1 MSETNVQVYENNTHS
16 KFRNVNDRN
25 HLLYLHQ
32 LETTSHGNHSDTMQT
47 VTKGHRFKNKGLRN
61 FLELRDQE
69 GRFGKNRNFHDL
81 QDTNFLIGPIK
92 LRPITDA
99 IKDYQVSG

>member
-47 VTKGHRFKNKGLRN
+47 VKLFDHVSVTP
-61 FLELRDQE
+61 EL
-69 GRFGKNRNFHDL
+69 
-81 QDTNFLIGPIK
+81 
-92 LRPITDA
+92 
-99 IKDYQVSG
+99 